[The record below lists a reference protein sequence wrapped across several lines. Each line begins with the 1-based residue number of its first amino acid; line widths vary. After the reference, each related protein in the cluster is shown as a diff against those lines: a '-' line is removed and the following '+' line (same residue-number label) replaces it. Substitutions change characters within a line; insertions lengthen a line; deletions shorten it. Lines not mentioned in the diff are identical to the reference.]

1 MRSDRDMKALW
12 NRTGRTI
19 RGMLSRRRPT
29 SGSRPADP
37 TTGPLRIDAPKP
49 LDPDAQHERDASAA
63 RERVVR
69 LVSELTPRGTDEGTA
84 AALDNMINY
93 WADGWLA
100 DIETERL
107 NAHTVV
113 DALVGEVMPRQER
126 LRMASEGALDRL
138 RQARENHELARAL
151 LAGGAAPTDRPAKE
165 D

>member
-1 MRSDRDMKALW
+1 MKALW

-29 SGSRPADP
+29 SGRRPTDP
-37 TTGPLRIDAPKP
+37 TAGPLHIDAPKP
-49 LDPDAQHERDASAA
+49 LDPDPRHERDAAAA

-69 LVSELTPRGTDEGTA
+69 LVAELAPRGTDEGTA
-84 AALDNMINY
+84 TALDNMINY

-113 DALVGEVMPRQER
+113 DALVGEVMPKQER
-126 LRMASEGALDRL
+126 LRMGCEGALDRL
-138 RQARENHELARAL
+138 RLARENHELARAL
-151 LAGGAAPTDRPAKE
+151 LAGEAAPADRHPRE
-165 D
+165 G